1 MNMNFKNKKNLLFCL
16 FTCVTIVIL
25 IMASDLVVAMFL
37 PSDFVAKKVDIDE
50 YSEIDNEAIC
60 IVKDECEIGDIF
72 EKYVIRGAAFCE
84 MEAGSDNNNRT
95 IELFLVSDKYSYKI
109 VGGSAI
115 RVDVYHEL
123 EGEKSMAN
131 GNIGFQTTFST
142 INIHNGTYELMAY
155 VCENDEVRGFASFNV
170 YYDKDKNGFRRHE

>member
-1 MNMNFKNKKNLLFCL
+1 
-16 FTCVTIVIL
+16 
-25 IMASDLVVAMFL
+25 
-37 PSDFVAKKVDIDE
+37 
-50 YSEIDNEAIC
+50 
-60 IVKDECEIGDIF
+60 
-72 EKYVIRGAAFCE
+72 